1 MTAREIRERAWN
13 KLNEGNWLRAA
24 LAYLLFWLAGMA
36 ISSLLV
42 RIGIRTGGIE
52 VTTLGKYVMAKQGIE
67 IPPELPAMLRDMP
80 MNIPTSGFR
89 IFNYIVSTFVGG
101 ALQAGWALF
110 AVAMMRNG
118 ARVMQVFSGFGR
130 FLSTGWLMVLQT
142 FFVCLWSLLFIIPGI
157 VAFYSYRQAFF
168 LKADHPDWSAGRI
181 LSESKRMMKG
191 HKWRLA
197 CLDASFIGWV
207 LLSLVTFGFG
217 FVFIAPYM
225 NVANAAFYE
234 ELLDRDTTTLID
246 DRG

>member
-1 MTAREIRERAWN
+1 MTAREIWERAWN

-42 RIGIRTGGIE
+42 QIGIRTGGIE
-52 VTTLGKYVMAKQGIE
+52 VTTFGKYITAKQGIE
-67 IPPELPAMLRDMP
+67 FPPELPAVLRDMQ
-80 MNIPTSGFR
+80 MNIPTPGFR
-89 IFNYIVSTFVGG
+89 LFNYLVSTFVGG
-101 ALQAGWALF
+101 ALQAGWVLF

-130 FLSTGWLMVLQT
+130 FFSAGWLMVLQA
-142 FFVCLWSLLFIIPGI
+142 FFVFLWSLLFIIPGI

-168 LKADHPDWSAGRI
+168 LKADHPDWSASRI
-181 LSESKRMMKG
+181 LSESKRMMMG

-246 DRG
+246 DR